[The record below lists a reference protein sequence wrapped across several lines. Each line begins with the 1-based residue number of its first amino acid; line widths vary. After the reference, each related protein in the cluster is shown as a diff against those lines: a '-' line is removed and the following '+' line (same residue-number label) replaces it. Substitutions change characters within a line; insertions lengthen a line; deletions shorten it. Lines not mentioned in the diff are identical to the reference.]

1 MEDEIPQIEEGDNP
15 RMGALK
21 FLSSLEEGGGDRL
34 TGRKG
39 FDLRRHLDQP
49 KTNQKYYG
57 WFQCNL

>member
-1 MEDEIPQIEEGDNP
+1 MEDEIPQTEEGDNP

-57 WFQCNL
+57 